1 MDIILEDGL
10 SAEILFDRGDGLT
23 YADFI
28 ILPGYIDFTPDKV
41 NLGSPL
47 TKKITLGAPLVSS
60 PMDTVTESE
69 MAVAMALCG
78 GIGIIHHNLEI
89 RVQAD
94 EVRKVKRY
102 KHGFINNPIVLSPSH
117 TVADVRELKNKH
129 GFGGVP
135 ITSNGQL
142 GGELLGIV
150 TSRDISLVDTDVDL
164 EKRELRSV
172 MTRFESLVTAKSGI
186 TLEEAN
192 KILETS
198 KKGKLPII
206 NEKNQLVS
214 LISRTDLKKAKDFPK
229 ASKDNNKQ
237 LLVGAAIG
245 TRKDDR
251 DRLEAL
257 VEAGVDVI
265 VIDSAQGNS
274 KFQIDFVKEIKSKY
288 PDLQVIGGN
297 VVTLWQAKNLIDA
310 GIDALRVGMGCGSI
324 CTTQEVMA
332 VGRAQA
338 TAVYKVAKYA
348 KRFNVPIIADGGVQS
363 IGHIVRALALGAST
377 VMMGSLL
384 AGTSE
389 APGEY
394 YMMEGVR
401 VKKYRGMGSMEA
413 MSRKDAGG
421 AASNRYFHEKQ
432 DSIKVIQGV
441 SGHIIDRGSVLGL
454 LPYILCGLRH
464 SCQDIGVTSL
474 EVLRNKMYTGEIR
487 FEKRSISA
495 QSEGKVHSLHSY
507 ENTAYPTMSF

>member
-1 MDIILEDGL
+1 MATVPEDGL
-10 SAEILFDRGDGLT
+10 TAEALFDRGDGFT

-28 ILPGYIDFTPDKV
+28 ILPGYIYFTPDKV
-41 NLGSPL
+41 NLSSSL

-60 PMDTVTESE
+60 PMDTVTESD
-69 MAVAMALCG
+69 MAISMALCG
-78 GIGIIHHNLEI
+78 GIGIIHHNCSI
-89 RVQAD
+89 QFQAD
-94 EVRKVKRY
+94 EVKKVKRY

-117 TVADVRELKNKH
+117 TVADVRELKRKH

-150 TSRDISLVDTDVDL
+150 TSRDISLVDTNIDL

-172 MTRFESLVTAKSGI
+172 MTRFELLVTAKSGI

-245 TRKDDR
+245 TRTDDR
-251 DRLEAL
+251 HRLDAL
-257 VEAGVDVI
+257 LEAGVDVI
-265 VIDSAQGNS
+265 VIDSSQGNS
-274 KFQIDFVKEIKSKY
+274 TFQIELVKEIKSKY

-297 VVTLWQAKNLIDA
+297 VVTVRQAKNLIDA
-310 GIDALRVGMGCGSI
+310 GVDALRVGMGCGSI

-332 VGRAQA
+332 VGRPQA

-348 KRFNVPIIADGGVQS
+348 KQFNVPIIADGGIQS
-363 IGHIVRALALGAST
+363 IGHIVRALVLGAST
-377 VMMGSLL
+377 VMMGSFF

-394 YMMEGVR
+394 YSIEGVR
-401 VKKYRGMGSMEA
+401 VKKYRGMGSIEA
-413 MSRKDAGG
+413 MTRKDAGG

-432 DSIKVIQGV
+432 DNIKVIQGV

-474 EVLRNKMYTGEIR
+474 DELRKKMYAGEVR
-487 FEKRSISA
+487 FEKRSLSA

-507 ENTAYPTMSF
+507 ENTSSPTVLF